1 MAAIPVGANTTMR
14 LGVCSFNRLR
24 NVVFPVPAFP
34 VRNKC
39 VPVFSMNC
47 QASCSSGLFS
57 MLFTIFGKVTEYSFS
72 FVLIRKKKNQKE
84 RIKAAFF
91 RLLRCFLRLKGRNSL
106 RSNSLPFLTPEKP
119 PALDVGK
126 TRPGGRAGGTV

>member
-57 MLFTIFGKVTEYSFS
+57 MKLYC
-72 FVLIRKKKNQKE
+72 FVQRYRKLY
-84 RIKAAFF
+84 R
-91 RLLRCFLRLKGRNSL
+91 
-106 RSNSLPFLTPEKP
+106 
-119 PALDVGK
+119 D
-126 TRPGGRAGGTV
+126 